1 MLPLHSIDF
10 LFIKYLLHVVHSFF
24 INFYSI
30 PVGFAKPAPVP
41 VKTRTRGGGCGFVRV
56 RVRAA
61 LENPRVARDIPYP
74 QSLVYHQAPLN
85 DPMLGESEG

>member
-56 RVRAA
+56 RGAGSSGK
-61 LENPRVARDIPYP
+61 P
-74 QSLVYHQAPLN
+74 QGCP
-85 DPMLGESEG
+85 